1 MQPQA
6 TPYMQPAPPMPDAPG
21 LSPSDLGAM
30 NRPSYVPYD
39 NAGPSHAY
47 DHAGA
52 PDRADAYEHAGAPD
66 RAHAYEHAAAP
77 DRAEPEAWRDI
88 RGCITPPCVDRSA
101 LRGSIT
107 PPAIPLNQSFGA
119 PSSPGSASYNSEEP
133 DELDAPLKSGDF
145 PDLRA
150 AWPGGLGSGAP
161 APAPPGRAE
170 RQPAGP
176 PAFPA
181 PAAIPRPT
189 ERAPVGGYAV
199 PTPVRQAYEVKP
211 PSSRGSSRS
220 SAKSQLSFARP
231 AAARA
236 ARMVGNGGGRPQ
248 KWTGLSTV
256 CRPIPQPSGAKA
268 PPQSLLF

>member
-1 MQPQA
+1 MRQMSGRRCPLCRAPQAGPSRSSWGRTLGTPPALPSAHQAALPAPMAPASQPAGWPMQPQA

-21 LSPSDLGAM
+21 LSPSDFGAM

-39 NAGPSHAY
+39 NAGPSDAYDHAGASDRAHAY
-47 DHAGA
+47 DHAG
-52 PDRADAYEHAGAPD
+52 P
-66 RAHAYEHAAAP
+66 P

-150 AWPGGLGSGAP
+150 AWPGGL
-161 APAPPGRAE
+161 
-170 RQPAGP
+170 
-176 PAFPA
+176 
-181 PAAIPRPT
+181 
-189 ERAPVGGYAV
+189 
-199 PTPVRQAYEVKP
+199 
-211 PSSRGSSRS
+211 
-220 SAKSQLSFARP
+220 
-231 AAARA
+231 
-236 ARMVGNGGGRPQ
+236 
-248 KWTGLSTV
+248 
-256 CRPIPQPSGAKA
+256 
-268 PPQSLLF
+268 